1 MSLNIY
7 SENNNIDSTNTDTLN
22 IPKPKFPYEAY
33 TEAKNIFFT
42 NFENWIE
49 KKKVGI
55 EEGKQ
60 LHLKAAL
67 EDRAQKTQILKQME
81 IYEKKEME
89 YSKNIEIER
98 NEAENLA
105 NQLSEKKKLKINLLS
120 KRDELILMKKELEKK
135 LSKKKEEL
143 SYKRMEKEEQIKK
156 NIPELNFYE
165 NTLAMKI
172 TVLKENILEF
182 GFTNINKEIVSKK
195 YSFVIDVSNKNYKV
209 FIYKNNLLT
218 KNVIRY
224 YIYD

>member
-67 EDRAQKTQILKQME
+67 EDRG
-81 IYEKKEME
+81 IY
-89 YSKNIEIER
+89 IF
-98 NEAENLA
+98 
-105 NQLSEKKKLKINLLS
+105 
-120 KRDELILMKKELEKK
+120 
-135 LSKKKEEL
+135 
-143 SYKRMEKEEQIKK
+143 
-156 NIPELNFYE
+156 FY
-165 NTLAMKI
+165 
-172 TVLKENILEF
+172 
-182 GFTNINKEIVSKK
+182 
-195 YSFVIDVSNKNYKV
+195 
-209 FIYKNNLLT
+209 
-218 KNVIRY
+218 
-224 YIYD
+224 